1 MASYT
6 EWEDRTERG
15 ARAVRNRDGQWQS
28 PPFDNAAAMVLSWF
42 QREEARSPVGAPESL
57 IFAGYARE
65 HEVDGGARLASK
77 LADVKT
83 KSHAANL
90 RMEGDA
96 RARKAAQ
103 VLVVDD
109 EAPVRTMVTAAL
121 ERQGYTV
128 EQAGDGR
135 EALQA
140 LEMNTFNLVLTD
152 IVMQD
157 VNGIAL
163 LDRIHALQPNLPVVM
178 VTAVHDISVAIDSMR
193 RGAYDYL
200 LKPFEREQLLNTVE
214 RALSHRQALEET
226 QNYHQSLEEMVRAR
240 TEMLRHAMEDL
251 EHSYDV
257 TLEALGDALDL
268 KDSETEGH
276 SKRVTAYAIALARAM
291 GIPPEEIKVIA
302 RGAFLHDIGKMAIP
316 DEVLRKPGSL
326 SPEEKELMREHCA
339 RGYNMLRKIPFLAGA
354 AEIVFCHQENYDG
367 NGYPNRLAG
376 REIPI
381 GARIFAVADTL
392 DAITSDRPYRRA
404 RGFDAAREEILRC
417 SGTQFDPAVVEV
429 FLKIPNE
436 LWQELRSEISGQH
449 TRFSTF
455 DVDRTQAA
463 S

>member
-1 MASYT
+1 MSLANAKNL
-6 EWEDRTERG
+6 DPAAILRG
-15 ARAVRNRDGQWQS
+15 DAAVRA
-28 PPFDNAAAMVLSWF
+28 PKP
-42 QREEARSPVGAPESL
+42 AR
-57 IFAGYARE
+57 I
-65 HEVDGGARLASK
+65 
-77 LADVKT
+77 
-83 KSHAANL
+83 
-90 RMEGDA
+90 
-96 RARKAAQ
+96 
-103 VLVVDD
+103 LVVDD
-109 EAPVRTMVTAAL
+109 EKPVRTMLATAL

-128 EQAGDGR
+128 EQAAGGR
-135 EALQA
+135 EALEA
-140 LEMNTFNLVLTD
+140 LELNNFNLVLTD
-152 IVMQD
+152 IVMND

-163 LDRIHALQPNLPVVM
+163 LERIHALQPTLPVVM
-178 VTAVHDISVAIDSMR
+178 VTAVHDISIAIDSMR

-200 LKPFEREQLLNTVE
+200 LKPFERDQLVSTVE

-226 QNYHQSLEEMVRAR
+226 QNYHQSLEQMVRAR

-291 GIPPEEIKVIA
+291 GIPPEEIKIIA

-316 DEVLRKPGSL
+316 DEILRKPGKL
-326 SPEEKELMREHCA
+326 TPEEQDLMREHCT
-339 RGYNMLRKIPFLAGA
+339 RGYHMLRKIPFLAGA
-354 AEIVFCHQENYDG
+354 AEIVLCHQEHYDG
-367 NGYPNRLAG
+367 NGYPNGLRG

-392 DAITSDRPYRRA
+392 DAITSDRPYRKA
-404 RGFDAAREEILRC
+404 RGFDAASEEILRC

-436 LWQELRSEISGQH
+436 LWQELRSEISGQNK
-449 TRFSTF
+449 RYSTF
-455 DVDRTQAA
+455 DMPQPSGSSEPRRLI

>member
-1 MASYT
+1 MDPRL
-6 EWEDRTERG
+6 EGEQRTHKP
-15 ARAVRNRDGQWQS
+15 AR
-28 PPFDNAAAMVLSWF
+28 
-42 QREEARSPVGAPESL
+42 
-57 IFAGYARE
+57 
-65 HEVDGGARLASK
+65 
-77 LADVKT
+77 
-83 KSHAANL
+83 
-90 RMEGDA
+90 
-96 RARKAAQ
+96 

-109 EAPVRTMVTAAL
+109 EAPVRTMIAAAL
-121 ERQGYTV
+121 ERGGYAV
-128 EQAGDGR
+128 ELAADGR
-135 EALQA
+135 QA
-140 LEMNTFNLVLTD
+140 LDALELNTFNLVLTD
-152 IVMQD
+152 IVMQEID
-157 VNGIAL
+157 GITL
-163 LDRIHALQPNLPVVM
+163 LERIHSLQPNLPVVM

-214 RALSHRQALEET
+214 RAVSHRQALEET
-226 QNYHQSLEEMVRAR
+226 QNYHQSLEKMVRAR

-291 GIPPEEIKVIA
+291 GIPPEEIKIIA

-316 DEVLRKPGSL
+316 DEILRKPGKL
-326 SPEEKELMREHCA
+326 NPDEQELMREHCA

-354 AEIVFCHQENYDG
+354 AEIVFCHQEHFDG
-367 NGYPNRLAG
+367 NGYPNHLSG
-376 REIPI
+376 RQIPI

-392 DAITSDRPYRRA
+392 DAITSDRPYRKA
-404 RGFDAAREEILRC
+404 RSFDAAREEILRC

-449 TRFSTF
+449 MRFSTF
-455 DVDRTQAA
+455 DMARTQAA